1 MAIPAG
7 ETIVCRSRKA
17 PDCYHGKPTTETAM
31 DPEGDGM
38 AEDGTWDGESV
49 ICDACYI
56 AIGMPTSNDPASL
69 AGGKGR
75 SNRVAARELS
85 RLQEES

>member
-1 MAIPAG
+1 MAIPGG
-7 ETIVCRSRKA
+7 ETINCRVKKA
-17 PDCYHGKPTTETAM
+17 QACAHGKPTTETAM

-56 AIGMPTSNDPASL
+56 AIGMPTSGDPSTL
-69 AGGKGR
+69 AGGRGR
-75 SNRVAARELS
+75 AGR
-85 RLQEES
+85 

>member
-1 MAIPAG
+1 MPIPEG
-7 ETIVCRSRKA
+7 ETINCRVKKA
-17 PDCYHGKPTTETAM
+17 KACSHGKPTRETSM

-38 AEDGTWDGESV
+38 AEDGTWDGQSV

-69 AGGKGR
+69 AGGRGR
-75 SNRVAARELS
+75 AGR
-85 RLQEES
+85 